1 MNTLLNGPT
10 EQLLF
15 TIDHRSLDTHR
26 IITSRSFI
34 ARSSTTASIET
45 IGRNLVA
52 ASEMTT
58 SGVTLPAT
66 SSPEVTQKA
75 VNELRRLSG
84 LTWDQLAKLFNVS
97 RRSLHSWA
105 SGERLKP
112 FNEETL
118 NRLLGT
124 IQYIDRGSA
133 SLNRSLL
140 LQPVSDGRPLLDLLV
155 VGKYEEVKQILGTS
169 NAPQKPKLGALSEDA
184 RLSRMPPNPADL
196 VDALQDT
203 IHHEVGRSRP
213 ARTARSRKNSSGQ

>member
-1 MNTLLNGPT
+1 MTLLMRYTNELIST
-10 EQLLF
+10 TQLKQ
-15 TIDHRSLDTHR
+15 SDTHR
-26 IITSRSFI
+26 IIASRILI
-34 ARSSTTASIET
+34 ASSGTTASRET
-45 IGRNLVA
+45 IDRNLVA

-58 SGVTLPAT
+58 SGVTLPVISA
-66 SSPEVTQKA
+66 PEITQKA

-112 FNEETL
+112 FNEENL

-124 IQYIDRGSA
+124 IRYIDRGSA

-140 LQPVSDGRPLLDLLV
+140 LQPDSNGKPIFDLLV
-155 VGKYEEVKQILGTS
+155 AGEYEAVKRILGPG
-169 NAPQKPKLGALSEDA
+169 NARQKPKLSSLSEDA
-184 RLSRMPPNPADL
+184 RMSRVPPNPVDL

-203 IHHEVGRSRP
+203 IHREVGRSKP
-213 ARTARSRKNSSGQ
+213 ARTTRSSRNSSG